1 MVMGEYVNWKRETES
16 KRESSD
22 DHWDSTSRRFLNFSS
37 LDTAGGGGERWG
49 RVCFLSTLQH
59 TRELCIFLVE
69 GRKKWV
75 KRNIPGIIYC
85 YFTITLDG
93 LTWVKFFF
101 FLILSAYVFERRRT
115 EVRWYIVT
123 EVYKENEWKR
133 KVTGQLKNKHLGQEC
148 IKETDMATNTIVMK
162 TVWI

>member
-101 FLILSAYVFERRRT
+101 SDFCQLCVWE
-115 EVRWYIVT
+115 
-123 EVYKENEWKR
+123 KENRGEMVYCHWSLQGEWMEK
-133 KVTGQLKNKHLGQEC
+133 KSNWSIKNKHLWQEC